1 MTLKNTF
8 KTTFLFALC
17 IGFSFGCK
25 NKKKVYTAADV
36 QNELMTSV
44 RKAEHYR
51 RKGKL
56 KKASQE
62 LLVTGDKIL
71 KDFPQSTL
79 RFKTV
84 KRFLST
90 SVKIGN
96 LCLDRGHE
104 LQQEA
109 VSNKMWKLA
118 DVFKNRF
125 KKHQEFN
132 GKIRKL
138 LPELK
143 KAEVSAKTEAAS
155 AAQPKGTS
163 PRPASTTSDA
173 TEPTTQPSRPATT
186 DDDPAPPIIPEKGDD
201 LPPVEEPK
209 S

>member
-1 MTLKNTF
+1 MTLKNTIQ
-8 KTTFLFALC
+8 TTLIFAFC

-25 NKKKVYTAADV
+25 SKKKVYTATDV

-44 RKAEHYR
+44 RKAEHHR

-56 KKASQE
+56 DKASQE
-62 LLVTGDKIL
+62 LLATGDKIL
-71 KDFPQSTL
+71 KDFPQATL

-109 VSNKMWKLA
+109 VSNKMWKMA

-125 KKHQEFN
+125 KKHQEIN

-143 KAEVSAKTEAAS
+143 KAEVSAKAEAAS
-155 AAQPKGTS
+155 AVQPEGTS

-173 TEPTTQPSRPATT
+173 TEPARPAGPAST

-201 LPPVEEPK
+201 LPPIEDPK